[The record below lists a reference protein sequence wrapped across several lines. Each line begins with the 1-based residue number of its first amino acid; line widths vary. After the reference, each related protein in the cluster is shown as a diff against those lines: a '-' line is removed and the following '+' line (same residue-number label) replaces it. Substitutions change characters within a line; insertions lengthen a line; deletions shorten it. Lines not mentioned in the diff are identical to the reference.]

1 MNTTIRPIRPIRPI
15 TQAKYNEIK
24 NKIAS
29 FRKQS
34 KSQLMGEYRQQSRLD
49 LGSLKDLTKDDLVF
63 AVLNGIYT
71 SRTLTAYDSK
81 MIEG

>member
-1 MNTTIRPIRPIRPI
+1 MNTTIRPI
-15 TQAKYNEIK
+15 TQAKHNEIK

-29 FRKQS
+29 LRKQS
-34 KSQLMGEYRQQSRLD
+34 KSQLMSEYRQQSRLD

-71 SRTLTAYDSK
+71 SRTLTAYDNK

>member
-1 MNTTIRPIRPIRPI
+1 MLNNTVRPI

-29 FRKQS
+29 LRKQS
-34 KSQLMGEYRQQSRLD
+34 KSELMSQYRQQSRLD

-71 SRTLTAYDSK
+71 TRSLIAYDEK
-81 MIEG
+81 MIIAE